1 MAAYVSPA
9 HLATMLQF
17 DRIEAAARLAAPVLE
32 ILNAGSATTVKAVK
46 KAFISL
52 SKQIHPHRGG
62 NFDTERA
69 LSAQVIVARAFE
81 QATRAAEFL
90 VSGLPCYHGTAVI
103 LLNHGAANMHKFVE
117 QRYLSAPWKEMYAE
131 ATYDLP
137 AQHVIDG
144 IMLKAKQRV
153 LSGEYLHAPKALPPP
168 RGRPVKNAGER
179 NQSWYE
185 KGSARPKKRIY
196 LCSLC
201 KLQGHTRAKCD
212 LRQMFEDQEVPPAA
226 PPWGL

>member
-1 MAAYVSPA
+1 MANKWTGPVPP
-9 HLATMLQF
+9 LVEQTL
-17 DRIEAAARLAAPVLE
+17 ARLIKEGLKYTSVTPVP
-32 ILNAGSATTVKAVK
+32 GSPRTWDVGSRSNSTVKRRVVMSTLPNTPPKCCAW
-46 KAFISL
+46 SL
-52 SKQIHPHRGG
+52 
-62 NFDTERA
+62 T
-69 LSAQVIVARAFE
+69 
-81 QATRAAEFL
+81 
-90 VSGLPCYHGTAVI
+90 SGIPCYHGAAVI

-168 RGRPVKNAGER
+168 RGRPVTNAGER

-185 KGSARPKKRIY
+185 QGSAKPKKRSY

-201 KLQGHTRAKCD
+201 QLQGHTRAKCD

-226 PPWGL
+226 PPWGV